1 LDFSLL
7 DTLTVKK
14 RDNNIVATISNA
26 LDIAQ
31 DDNLNKNVARM
42 FGAVL
47 EDKNITNTAGLTGV
61 VFGATRDPSEVID
74 TFKKVTFSLELNPLV
89 APIKKVIQD
98 ILNANPSTGAFKD
111 VKLGVTKAELD
122 VVDESTLS
130 VAVGAKLENMP
141 MELDID
147 LPYTFAGLKFNGKD
161 YAGNTIQGLLVKN
174 NVISTTALLSFP
186 DNREAAQALMTIVG
200 DIAFK
205 RGGEPTDE
213 ITVYGAG
220 FGYSKEVQTKL
231 FSYISLNIKLA
242 PYVKQV
248 KEKLASST
256 GHGPLKMIDGSF
268 EHEGIRAVAILED
281 LGIPF
286 KMLARLE
293 SDVKWAL
300 NGERDP
306 AKFLTMIR
314 AVAQPFSLPSV
325 ALMMN
330 AVKIEDTVQS
340 LTESLVLATRWV
352 DFADN
357 ARVGYVTLIG
367 SNGKAFKRL
376 DSAFFNGPP
385 GIKLTNMIATDTRR
399 KNETIPGNQF
409 GEPIPFDM
417 KIAFPNTTPLKF
429 NCGELDVAAGVP
441 KDKVTP
447 DPDFTQLRLTSKGDF
462 VIRSGSEITDMLSGF
477 PVQGYLDGTVYGFR
491 SLDFEG
497 LIGAAV
503 NMPDLIRT
511 VVRTKKDGRY
521 IEWFSGLMSAMEDS
535 RFMGKVYENKE
546 IVKQHLTYTSDI
558 PMTE

>member
-1 LDFSLL
+1 
-7 DTLTVKK
+7 VKK
-14 RDNNIVATISNA
+14 KENNLVATISNA
-26 LDIAQ
+26 LDIVQ

-47 EDKNITNTAGLTGV
+47 ENKNITNSAGLTGV
-61 VFGATRDPSEVID
+61 VFGATRDPTEVID
-74 TFKKVTFSLELNPLV
+74 TFKKVSFSVELNPLV

-98 ILNANPSTGAFKD
+98 IVNANPSSGPFKD
-111 VKLGVTKAELD
+111 VKLGVTKADLD

-147 LPYTFAGLKFNGKD
+147 LPFTFAGLKFNGKD
-161 YAGNTIQGLLVKN
+161 YAGNTIQGLLVKKN
-174 NVISTTALLSFP
+174 EISTTALLFFP

-200 DIAFK
+200 NIAFN
-205 RGGEPTDE
+205 RGDESTDE
-213 ITVYGAG
+213 VTVYGAG
-220 FGYSKEVQTKL
+220 FGFSKEVQTKL

-242 PYVKQV
+242 PYIKKL
-248 KEKLASST
+248 KEKLSSGT

-268 EHEGIRAVAILED
+268 EHEGIRAAAILED

-286 KMLARLE
+286 KMLAKLE

-300 NGERDP
+300 NGEQDP
-306 AKFLTMIR
+306 AKFLTMVR
-314 AVAQPFSLPSV
+314 AVAAPFSLPTVS
-325 ALMMN
+325 LMMN
-330 AVKIEDTVQS
+330 AVKIDDTVKS
-340 LTESLVLATRWV
+340 LTESLVLATKWV

-357 ARVGYVTLIG
+357 ARVGFVTLVG
-367 SNGKAFKRL
+367 SNGQAFKRL
-376 DSAFFNGPP
+376 DSAYINGPP

-409 GEPIPFDM
+409 GDAIPFNM

-429 NCGELDVAAGVP
+429 NCGELDIAAGAP
-441 KDKVTP
+441 TDRVTP
-447 DPDFTQLRLTSKGDF
+447 DPDLTQLSLVSKGDF

-477 PVQGYLDGTVYGFR
+477 PVQGYLNGAVYGFV

-511 VVRTKKDGRY
+511 IVRTKKDGRY
-521 IEWFSGLMSAMEDS
+521 IHWFSELMAAMEDS